1 MNHSNVDEKDRK
13 IIDILGENSRSS
25 LRDIGDKVKLSPSS
39 VRNRM
44 TSLIEDGVIH
54 RYTVDVDHRKLG
66 YEVQVIVLI
75 TAKPGFSEE
84 LYWKLRSYEQ
94 ISQVYWTS
102 GPANFVSL
110 LCFRNMLELSKFM
123 TEKLEK
129 LDGIERVESMFVMP
143 PPE

>member
-25 LRDIGDKVKLSPSS
+25 LRDIGDEVKLSPSS

-75 TAKPGFSEE
+75 TSKPGFSEE
-84 LYWKLRSYEQ
+84 LYWKLKSYEQ

-110 LCFRNMLELSKFM
+110 IRFRNMHELSKFM

>member
-1 MNHSNVDEKDRK
+1 
-13 IIDILGENSRSS
+13 
-25 LRDIGDKVKLSPSS
+25 
-39 VRNRM
+39 
-44 TSLIEDGVIH
+44 
-54 RYTVDVDHRKLG
+54 
-66 YEVQVIVLI
+66 LI
-75 TAKPGFSEE
+75 TSKPGFSEE
-84 LYWKLRSYEQ
+84 LYWKLKSYEQ

-110 LCFRNMLELSKFM
+110 IRFRNMHELSKFM

>member
-25 LRDIGDKVKLSPSS
+25 LRDIGDEVKLSPSS

-94 ISQVYWTS
+94 ISLVYWTS

-110 LCFRNMLELSKFM
+110 LRFRNMQELSKFM